1 MAGSETPKRVGRPAA
16 ANAAETRERLMD
28 EAQRSFANL
37 GYEGTTNRAIAE
49 AVGITTGA
57 IYHYFPSK
65 VDMYSAVYAEVQEVL
80 FAAMEQAARGEHGFA
95 GKLSACLRAIVA
107 ITKSNTSLAGFVV
120 GVASDAQR
128 HPEVQKAVQP
138 HRDRAFEFYRSLA
151 RDALAAGEVRPGVT
165 EDVLADLVLVVMT
178 GLSRHAAMFDDNERT
193 SAVVGGIE
201 RLVSGTMFK

>member
-1 MAGSETPKRVGRPAA
+1 MGVADAGKRVGRPAA
-16 ANAAETRERLMD
+16 ANAAETRERLMN

-65 VDMYSAVYAEVQEVL
+65 VEMYSAVYADVQEVL
-80 FAAMEQAARGEHGFA
+80 FAAMEEAAQGERGFA
-95 GKLSACLRAIVA
+95 GKLSACLRAIVTL
-107 ITKSNTSLAGFVV
+107 TKSNTSLAGFVV

-128 HPEVQKAVQP
+128 HPEVLRAVQP
-138 HRDRAFEFYRSLA
+138 HRARAFEFYRSLA
-151 RDALAAGEVRPGVT
+151 REAMSGDEVQQGVT
-165 EDVLADLVLVVMT
+165 EEVLTDLVLVVMT

-193 SAVVGGIE
+193 RRLVDGIE
-201 RLVSGTMFK
+201 RLVAGTMFR